1 LYLSWS
7 EEAMWRV
14 PVLAKER
21 NPFGA
26 DQARSERF
34 QGLCRPLP
42 TFYMSDYSVLGLLVD
57 RPEEAVRILG
67 EHKFPLTETECG
79 AEVAI
84 DHPGRLQEMVGLLS
98 ARGLGCEIGDVVS
111 EVYQG

>member
-1 LYLSWS
+1 
-7 EEAMWRV
+7 MWRV

-26 DQARSERF
+26 DQAKPRRF

-57 RPEEAVRILG
+57 RPEEAVRVLG
-67 EHKFPLTETECG
+67 EHKYPLTENDCG

-84 DHPGRLQEMVGLLS
+84 NHPKRLQEIVRLLS
-98 ARGLGCEIGDVVS
+98 TQGLGCEIADVVS

>member
-1 LYLSWS
+1 
-7 EEAMWRV
+7 MWRV

-21 NPFGA
+21 NLFGA
-26 DQARSERF
+26 DQAKSKRF

-57 RPEEAVRILG
+57 RPEEAVRVLG
-67 EHKFPLTETECG
+67 EHKYRLTENDCG
-79 AEVAI
+79 AEAAI
-84 DHPGRLQEMVGLLS
+84 DHPKRLQEMVRLLS
-98 ARGLGCEIGDVVS
+98 TQGLRCEIADVVS